1 MKKRPISR
9 QITNERELPMLVGWL
24 QAMVP
29 KGLAA
34 GAVLVT
40 LGRPTRTQIQN
51 EKFHAMIGDI
61 HGQCFRGY
69 TKAAM
74 KAVLV
79 NQFALEMAANGEPL
93 THPGEQAW
101 DWVNQAP
108 VYVRPSTT
116 EFTKK
121 ECAAFIEFLYAT
133 GTELDVNWSEKA
145 LAVYAEYQEAA

>member
-9 QITNERELPMLVGWL
+9 LITHEREIPMLVGWL
-24 QAMVP
+24 QAMIP
-29 KGLAA
+29 KGLPG
-34 GAVLVT
+34 GAVLVS
-40 LGRPTRTQIQN
+40 LGRQSRTQIQN

-61 HGQCFRGY
+61 HSQCFRGY
-69 TKAAM
+69 TKAGM

-79 NQFALEMAANGEPL
+79 NQFALEMAENGEPL
-93 THPGEQAW
+93 SHPGEQAW
-101 DWVNQAP
+101 DWVNQCA

-133 GTELDVNWSEKA
+133 GSELDVKWSERA
-145 LAVYAEYQEAA
+145 LSVYEEYRQAA